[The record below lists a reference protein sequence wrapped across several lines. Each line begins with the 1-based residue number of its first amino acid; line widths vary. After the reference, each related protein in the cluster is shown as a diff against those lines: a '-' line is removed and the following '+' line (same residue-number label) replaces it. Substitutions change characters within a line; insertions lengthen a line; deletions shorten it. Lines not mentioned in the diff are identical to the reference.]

1 MPAYGS
7 VVAVASRAGR
17 GVPTEETTPSYS
29 AVSAWLDEAEAELLG
44 AILAGGGPA
53 SYVAGSPGA
62 LQVRAKVELYVSGL
76 FRGAHAGA
84 GGDGTN
90 DDGQEL
96 RQAWDAYLDRL
107 RSNTGNILASFDAS
121 GSQPVVRMG
130 SHSTDASLGL
140 TSDEVAPLFTIAKGR
155 AGGNF

>member
-1 MPAYGS
+1 MPTYGS
-7 VVAVASRAGR
+7 VEAVASRSGR
-17 GVPTEETTPSYS
+17 DVPTAASKPTY
-29 AVSAWLDEAEAELLG
+29 ADVAAWLDEAEAELLG

-53 SYVAGSPGA
+53 SYASGTPGA

-76 FRGAHAGA
+76 FRGTNAGA

-90 DDGQEL
+90 DDGREL
-96 RQAWDAYLDRL
+96 RQAWEAYLDRL

-140 TSDEVAPLFTIAKGR
+140 TPDDVAPLFTIAKGR